1 MDMIS
6 EDFEH
11 AREYFKVL
19 GMVKLAVDFGIE
31 KNQLKHIPL
40 LPAYT
45 GTTIDMMDVFDTIL
59 SKVDALETHYS
70 GVYNDDYEDIKQ
82 ENLSHTTFST
92 SGKALMERFK
102 KDGELV
108 FYHID
113 SDLLDDF
120 PYELS
125 GNRMNVD
132 ECATIGKTATGIVI
146 VFVMDFGEPDYVT
159 ALQEVIEHIKYRHEA
174 ERN

>member
-6 EDFEH
+6 EHFEH

-31 KNQLKHIPL
+31 KNQLEHIPL

-59 SKVDALETHYS
+59 SKIDAFETHYS
-70 GVYNDDYEDIKQ
+70 GVYDDDYNAIKY
-82 ENLSHTTFST
+82 ENLNHTTFST
-92 SGKALMERFK
+92 SGQALMERFK
-102 KDGELV
+102 EGGEIV

-113 SDLLDDF
+113 SELLDDF
-120 PYELS
+120 PFELS

-146 VFVMDFGEPDYVT
+146 VFVLDFGEPDYVT
-159 ALQEVIEHIKYRHEA
+159 ALQEVLEYIKNGHET
-174 ERN
+174 ERK